1 MYHTILSTVV
11 VGVMVVVVVV
21 VLEILVVVVFAL
33 VAEVVEA
40 QSCLWAWR
48 DVAQPATCGGELCL
62 PFTII
67 LPQSGSERC
76 GSGITKSGCALRCA
90 LKDKYHQS
98 IGSTYIQKSLIK
110 GLTILGVF
118 QGPH

>member
-1 MYHTILSTVV
+1 
-11 VGVMVVVVVV
+11 MVVVVVV

-48 DVAQPATCGGELCL
+48 DFAQPATCGGELCL

-67 LPQSGSERC
+67 LPQ
-76 GSGITKSGCALRCA
+76 LRCA

-98 IGSTYIQKSLIK
+98 IGSTYI
-110 GLTILGVF
+110 
-118 QGPH
+118 